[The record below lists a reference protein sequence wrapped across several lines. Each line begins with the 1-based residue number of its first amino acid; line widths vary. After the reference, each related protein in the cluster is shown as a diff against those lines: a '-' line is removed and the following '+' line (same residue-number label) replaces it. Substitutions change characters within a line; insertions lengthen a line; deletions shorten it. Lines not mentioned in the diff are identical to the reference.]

1 MLSSVSLLHTPTCL
15 CLDCRWRE
23 TDGMVLTST
32 DRPVTELKGVEGE
45 HGYRYSAVS
54 TCSLTLKKV
63 TEPQNYVFWKECLEA
78 NWSYHLF
85 KAGPVRVGWSGLVQ
99 LYFECPE
106 EWRFYSFLWASA
118 PLFDNSVCR
127 KGEKCFLKKLDI
139 TSHSLHLTRIT
150 CVPTSVSFLLSRH
163 QALPR
168 RNWIHLLYS
177 LPQGSYKQP

>member
-1 MLSSVSLLHTPTCL
+1 MLSSVSLFRTPTCL
-15 CLDCRWRE
+15 CLDCRWRG
-23 TDGMVLTST
+23 TDGTGLMST

-63 TEPQNYVFWKECLEA
+63 TESCVLEGM
-78 NWSYHLF
+78 SGGQLVLDLF
-85 KAGPVRVGWSGLVQ
+85 KAGPVSVGWSGFVQ

-150 CVPTSVSFLLSRH
+150 CVPTGVSFLLSRH

-168 RNWIHLLYS
+168 RDWIHLLYS
-177 LPQGSYKQP
+177 LPQGSYKQL